1 VVVKLRLQKIIAQ
14 AGIASRRKAEE
25 LIKSGRVTVNGTIVR
40 QLGFQAGEG
49 DVIAVDGREIKESE
63 KKVYIMLNK
72 PPGYV
77 STVRDQ
83 FSRKTVLDLVKGIR
97 QRIYPVGRLDY
108 ETSGLL
114 LLTNDGELTH
124 KLTHPGYETKKV
136 YEAELEGVPSRQDIE
151 KFEKGLDIGG
161 YITAPSKMLVKSR
174 RADSATVEITIH
186 EGKNRQVRRMCEIIG
201 HPVKKLKRISEGEIS
216 LGNLK
221 EGQWRY
227 LSPHEVAKLIGK
239 GSNSTAS
246 PVNSQLFDS

>member
-1 VVVKLRLQKIIAQ
+1 MVVKLRLQKIIAQ

-25 LIKSGRVTVNGTIVR
+25 LIKSGRVSVNGTIVR

-63 KKVYIMLNK
+63 KKVYIMLHK

-83 FSRKTVLDLVKGIR
+83 FSRKTVLDLVKGVR

-136 YEAELEGVPSRQDIE
+136 YEAELEGVPSRRDID

-174 RADSATVEITIH
+174 RTDSATVEITIH